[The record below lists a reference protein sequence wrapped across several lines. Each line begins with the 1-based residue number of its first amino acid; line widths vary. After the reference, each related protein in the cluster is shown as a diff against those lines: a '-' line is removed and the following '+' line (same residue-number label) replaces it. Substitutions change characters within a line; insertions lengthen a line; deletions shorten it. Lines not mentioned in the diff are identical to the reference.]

1 MMTHRALDTSPQGLS
16 PLQPGV
22 GDHGRFPLAN
32 QLGRS
37 RITHADASQIL
48 TKASGFMGDYD
59 FTLNPYSGC
68 GFGCT
73 YCYAAFFAR
82 DAELRDKWGEWVKVK
97 QNAVEMLSRPRQQAK
112 LDGARIY
119 MSSVTDA
126 YQPVERQLGLT
137 RGLLEIMAFGQ
148 PAESVPSGQADM
160 FAEPVP
166 TPYGDGGHT
175 PKLVVQTRSPDVT
188 RDIDLFRQ
196 IEVNGGRVQV
206 NTTVTTDNEDVRK
219 RFEPSCPANQRR
231 IEAIQEVHEA
241 GVQACVTLTPLIW
254 SDDPHSFAN
263 RLLDTGIERFI
274 IQPFKFTGGKFVAQ
288 TRDGALQLMAELLDC
303 DSHPKVIEREYMKRY
318 REALNIFQETL
329 PELGEEREGFAP
341 PF

>member
-1 MMTHRALDTSPQGLS
+1 MANDGQLSLFAGNSARRPDTAGTAEVDYSAATQ
-16 PLQPGV
+16 V
-22 GDHGRFPLAN
+22 
-32 QLGRS
+32 
-37 RITHADASQIL
+37 L
-48 TKASGFMGDYD
+48 TKATGFMSEYD

-82 DAELRDKWGEWVKVK
+82 DAEKRDDWGNWVNVK
-97 QNAVEMLSRPRQQAK
+97 QNAVDILSRPRQQDK

-126 YQPVERQLGLT
+126 YQPVERQLNLT
-137 RGLLEIMAFGQ
+137 RRLLEIMAFG
-148 PAESVPSGQADM
+148 EPSGSNADMQPSM
-160 FAEPVP
+160 FAETPVA
-166 TPYGDGGHT
+166 PYRGGGHT
-175 PKLVVQTRSPDVT
+175 PKLVIQTRSPDVT
-188 RDIDLFRQ
+188 RDIDLFQQ
-196 IEVNGGRVQV
+196 IEANGGRVQV
-206 NTTVTTDNEDVRK
+206 NMTVTTDNEDVRK

-254 SDDPHSFAN
+254 SDDPHTFAN
-263 RLLDTGIERFI
+263 SLLDTGIERFI

-303 DSHPKVIEREYMKRY
+303 QPHPKVIEREYMKRY
-318 REALNIFQETL
+318 RVALKIFHEVL
-329 PELGEEREGFAP
+329 PTLGEEKDGFAP

>member
-1 MMTHRALDTSPQGLS
+1 MADSPKFGLFTEAKAVADVAR
-16 PLQPGV
+16 QPDAIGSA
-22 GDHGRFPLAN
+22 DI
-32 QLGRS
+32 S
-37 RITHADASQIL
+37 YADASQIL
-48 TKASGFMGDYD
+48 TKATGFMSEYD

-82 DAELRDKWGEWVKVK
+82 DAEKRDDWGNWVNVK
-97 QNAVEMLSRPRQQAK
+97 QNAVDLLSRPRQQAK

-126 YQPVERQLGLT
+126 YQPIERRLKLT
-137 RGLLEIMAFGQ
+137 RQLLEIMAFGGPVESDANMQ
-148 PAESVPSGQADM
+148 PSM
-160 FAEPVP
+160 FAEPAAE
-166 TPYGDGGHT
+166 PYGDGGHS

-188 RDIDLFRQ
+188 RDIDLFRR
-196 IEVNGGRVQV
+196 IESNGGRVQI
-206 NTTVTTDNEDVRK
+206 NMTVTTDNEDVRK

-231 IEAIQEVHEA
+231 IEAIQEVHDA

-254 SDDPHSFAN
+254 SDDPHAFAS

-288 TRDGALQLMAELLDC
+288 TRDGALQLMAELLGC
-303 DSHPKVIEREYMKRY
+303 HPHPQVIEREYMKRY
-318 REALNIFQETL
+318 REALAIFKDKL
-329 PELGEEREGFAP
+329 PKLGEERDGFAP

>member
-1 MMTHRALDTSPQGLS
+1 MSKTVPAEVQVLGNPPYT
-16 PLQPGV
+16 
-22 GDHGRFPLAN
+22 GRFN
-32 QLGRS
+32 V
-37 RITHADASQIL
+37 TYADASQIL
-48 TKASGFMGDYD
+48 TKATGFMGEYD

-82 DAELRDKWGEWVKVK
+82 DRELRDDWGNWVKVK
-97 QNAVEMLSRPRQQAK
+97 QNAVEILSRPRQQAK
-112 LDGARIY
+112 LDGALIY

-126 YQPVERQLGLT
+126 YQPIERKLGLT
-137 RGLLEIMAFGQ
+137 RRLLEIMAFGDLQ
-148 PAESVPSGQADM
+148 DSAPEGQVNM
-160 FAEPVP
+160 FAEPSP
-166 TPYGDGGHT
+166 APNGDNGHA

-188 RDIDLFRQ
+188 RDIDLFQQ
-196 IEVNGGRVQV
+196 INANGGQVQV
-206 NTTVTTDNEDVRK
+206 NMTVTTDNEDVRK

-231 IEAIQEVHEA
+231 IEAIQQVHES
-241 GVQACVTLTPLIW
+241 GVQSCVTLTPLIW
-254 SDDPHSFAN
+254 SDDPHAFAE

-303 DSHPKVIEREYMKRY
+303 KPHPKIIEREYMKRY
-318 REALNIFQETL
+318 RAALAVFRETL
-329 PELGEEREGFAP
+329 PHLGEEREGFAP

>member
-1 MMTHRALDTSPQGLS
+1 MSPNTSIDRVD
-16 PLQPGV
+16 PG
-22 GDHGRFPLAN
+22 
-32 QLGRS
+32 
-37 RITHADASQIL
+37 QIL
-48 TKASGFMGDYD
+48 TKAKGFMGAYD

-82 DAELRDKWGEWVKVK
+82 DADKRDNWGYWVDVK
-97 QNAVEMLSRPRQQAK
+97 QNAVDILSRPRQQAK

-126 YQPVERQLGLT
+126 YQPLERQLNLT
-137 RGLLEIMAFGQ
+137 RQLLEVMAFGG
-148 PAESVPSGQADM
+148 PVESDVDMQASM
-160 FAEPVP
+160 FAESPAAS
-166 TPYGDGGHT
+166 YGDSGHS

-196 IEVNGGRVQV
+196 IEANGGRVQV
-206 NTTVTTDNEDVRK
+206 NMTVTTDNEDVRK

-231 IEAIQEVHEA
+231 IDAIQQVHEA
-241 GVQACVTLTPLIW
+241 GVQSCVTLTPLIW
-254 SDDPHSFAN
+254 ADDPRAFAN

-288 TRDGALQLMAELLDC
+288 TREGALQLMAELLDC
-303 DSHPKVIEREYMKRY
+303 QPHPKMIEREYMKRY
-318 REALNIFQETL
+318 RDALSVFRGTL
-329 PELGEEREGFAP
+329 PNLGEERDGFAP

>member
-1 MMTHRALDTSPQGLS
+1 MPETQTES
-16 PLQPGV
+16 PL
-22 GDHGRFPLAN
+22 LS
-32 QLGRS
+32 LGRS
-37 RITHADASQIL
+37 EVTRAHAGQIL
-48 TKASGFMGDYD
+48 TKATGFMSEYD

-82 DAELRDKWGEWVKVK
+82 DTDKRDSWGKWVNVK
-97 QNAVEMLSRPRQQAK
+97 QNAVDILSRPRQQAK
-112 LDGARIY
+112 LDGALIY

-126 YQPVERQLGLT
+126 YQPVERQLNLT
-137 RGLLEIMAFGQ
+137 RRLLEIMAFGE
-148 PAESVPSGQADM
+148 PRETAAEVQADM
-160 FAEPVP
+160 FGEPLP
-166 TPYGDGGHT
+166 ASYGGHS

-196 IEVNGGRVQV
+196 IEENGGRVQV
-206 NTTVTTDNEDVRK
+206 NMTVTTDNEEVRK
-219 RFEPSCPANQRR
+219 RFEPSCPANPFR
-231 IEAIQEVHEA
+231 IDAIHQIHDA

-254 SDDPHSFAN
+254 ADDPHAFAN

-288 TRDGALQLMAELLDC
+288 TRQGALELMADLLDC
-303 DSHPKVIEREYMKRY
+303 SPHPQAIEHHYMQRY
-318 REALNIFQETL
+318 QRDFAIIEDMLGDKLVGEAK
-329 PELGEEREGFAP
+329 EGFKP